1 MKVEEINMKKV
12 ISFEKKLD
20 FPSMIGEITSISLDH
35 QIEFKNSSYATGKF
49 IVSGTYKM
57 TEASTIVEDFSYEIP
72 VEIDLVEKLDLSSVK
87 TSINNFNY
95 EIESE
100 DSLKCNIDL
109 LLEGVEE
116 IVLEDDTDLET
127 LTEKIKETKDNADSD
142 LIRECDGDLKTDDN
156 KIIEEKEEII
166 DEAVTVKNNDK
177 NLTEEILENE
187 ISMPEAELDKNLNT
201 IEKKESEEMEENKN
215 TNISS
220 LFQVFENSEETF
232 TTYSVYIMRRE
243 DSIEKIL
250 DTYNV
255 TREELSEYNDLSNL
269 EIGSKIIIPNCNE

>member
-1 MKVEEINMKKV
+1 
-12 ISFEKKLD
+12 
-20 FPSMIGEITSISLDH
+20 
-35 QIEFKNSSYATGKF
+35 
-49 IVSGTYKM
+49 
-57 TEASTIVEDFSYEIP
+57 
-72 VEIDLVEKLDLSSVK
+72 
-87 TSINNFNY
+87 
-95 EIESE
+95 
-100 DSLKCNIDL
+100 
-109 LLEGVEE
+109 
-116 IVLEDDTDLET
+116 
-127 LTEKIKETKDNADSD
+127 
-142 LIRECDGDLKTDDN
+142 
-156 KIIEEKEEII
+156 
-166 DEAVTVKNNDK
+166 
-177 NLTEEILENE
+177 
-187 ISMPEAELDKNLNT
+187 MPEAELDKNLNT